1 MLQSKAHLLSNARV
15 HWVTVSKVA
24 AALNAVWDS
33 IWMWLI
39 EQNAKRVQMGALPTL
54 VVPLLLI
61 TALASGRRLRKVKV
75 MHHPFAFAL
84 LVQRLTVLDAMFVD
98 LNRIKMRGVQS
109 TASLVLLAAK
119 AKMLIRLMCRNVNAQ
134 HTTLIQLCTPPYLL
148 LQAANASAANGRL
161 GAIWAT

>member
-1 MLQSKAHLLSNARV
+1 MKTMHPRRVCVLLGCISTLKEAAFSAKKDSTKALLASLSAR
-15 HWVTVSKVA
+15 
-24 AALNAVWDS
+24 
-33 IWMWLI
+33 
-39 EQNAKRVQMGALPTL
+39 RVQKGAPPTL
-54 VVPLLLI
+54 AVPLLLI
-61 TALASGRRLRKVKV
+61 GALASGRRLRKVKV

-84 LVQRLTVLDAMFVD
+84 LVQRLAVLDAMIVD

-134 HTTLIQLCTPPYLL
+134 HTTLIRLCTPPCLL